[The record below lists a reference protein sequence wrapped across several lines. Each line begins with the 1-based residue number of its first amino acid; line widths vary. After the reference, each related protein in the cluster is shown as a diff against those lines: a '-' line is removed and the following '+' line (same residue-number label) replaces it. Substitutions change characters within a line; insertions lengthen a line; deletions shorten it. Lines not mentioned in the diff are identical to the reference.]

1 MKSIELTGKYVSL
14 VPMLEKHIE
23 PIYTASLPT
32 EIWEW
37 SATKILSHQDAVDF
51 VHEGILAR
59 EKKQHYPFVV
69 IDSLTDSVVGS
80 TSLRD
85 IQFYN
90 QTVEI
95 GSTWYHPSKWRTA
108 VNTEC
113 KYLLL
118 QHAFENWHMNRVE
131 FRTDELNRKSRAAI
145 VRLGAI
151 EEGMLRKDRKL
162 KDGRVRNTMVYSIL
176 QEEWPAVKQKLE
188 GFLER

>member
-1 MKSIELTGKYVSL
+1 MKPIELTGKHVSL
-14 VPMLEKHIE
+14 VPMTEKHIE
-23 PIYTASLPT
+23 PIYTASLPP

-51 VHEGILAR
+51 VQEGILAR
-59 EKKQHYPFVV
+59 EKRRHYPFVV
-69 IDSLTDSVVGS
+69 IDSLTDAVIGS

-85 IQFYN
+85 IQFDN

-118 QHAFENWHMNRVE
+118 QHAFETWHMNRVE

-145 VRLGAI
+145 ARLGAL

-188 GFLER
+188 GFLKG

>member
-14 VPMLEKHIE
+14 IPMTEKHIE

-32 EIWEW
+32 EIWVW

-51 VHEGILAR
+51 VQEGILAR

-69 IDSLTDSVVGS
+69 IDSLTGSVIGS

-85 IQFYN
+85 IQFDN

-113 KYLLL
+113 KFLLL
-118 QHAFENWHMNRVE
+118 QHAFETWQMNRVE

-145 VRLGAI
+145 TRLGAL

-176 QEEWPAVKQKLE
+176 QEEWPAVKQRLE
-188 GFLER
+188 GFLKR